1 MSSYEKLHKTYKSRK
16 NILEIL
22 KRVGYDTTDYEGFD
36 ENEINTLM
44 ETNQLDMVLYKYKGG
59 IDGGAGGGASG
70 GAESGKRAKRDGEKV
85 YIKYNINT
93 SKINCDQNFLPKINE
108 FFEPSDDETVIYL
121 NKTDTLIMVV
131 DTEITEKIQERLKN
145 IYENYGHFV
154 VIHNIARLQYN
165 ILNHNKNPKSFH
177 VLSDDEAIEFKQKFY
192 IDDLKN
198 IPEISRFDPYAL
210 AICLKPGQICKVV
223 RTSVNSLDYDSYVY
237 CV

>member
-16 NILEIL
+16 TILAIL
-22 KRVGYDTTDYEGFD
+22 KRVGYDTSDYEGFD
-36 ENEINTLM
+36 ENEINTLL
-44 ETNQLDMVLYKYKGG
+44 ETNQLDMLLYKNANDIDGGG
-59 IDGGAGGGASG
+59 IDGGGIDGGGR
-70 GAESGKRAKRDGEKV
+70 GKREKV

-108 FFEPSDDETVIYL
+108 FFEPTEEKGDIYL

-165 ILNHNKNPKSFH
+165 ILTHSKNPKSFH
-177 VLSDDEAIEFKQKFY
+177 VLNDAEVEEFKKKYY
-192 IDDLKN
+192 INDLCN

-210 AICLKPGQICKVV
+210 AICLKPGQICKVT
-223 RTSVNSLDYDSYVY
+223 RTSVNSLDYDSWVY

>member
-1 MSSYEKLHKTYKSRK
+1 
-16 NILEIL
+16 
-22 KRVGYDTTDYEGFD
+22 
-36 ENEINTLM
+36 M

-145 IYENYGHFV
+145 IYE
-154 VIHNIARLQYN
+154 
-165 ILNHNKNPKSFH
+165 KK
-177 VLSDDEAIEFKQKFY
+177 
-192 IDDLKN
+192 
-198 IPEISRFDPYAL
+198 IS
-210 AICLKPGQICKVV
+210 G
-223 RTSVNSLDYDSYVY
+223 
-237 CV
+237 

>member
-1 MSSYEKLHKTYKSRK
+1 MSSYEKLHKAYKSRK
-16 NILEIL
+16 NILAIL
-22 KRVGYDTTDYEGFD
+22 KRVGYDTSDYEGFD
-36 ENEINTLM
+36 ENEINTLL
-44 ETNQLDMVLYKYKGG
+44 ETNQLDMLLYKNDISTTIVDGG
-59 IDGGAGGGASG
+59 IDGG
-70 GAESGKRAKRDGEKV
+70 GKRDKRGKV

-108 FFEPSDDETVIYL
+108 FFEPTEEKGDIYL
-121 NKTDTLIMVV
+121 NKTDTLIMIV

-165 ILNHNKNPKSFH
+165 ILTHSKNPKSFH
-177 VLSDDEAIEFKQKFY
+177 ILNDAEVEEFKQKYY
-192 IDDLKN
+192 INNLCN

-210 AICLKPGQICKVV
+210 AICLKPGQVCKVT
-223 RTSVNSLDYDSYVY
+223 RTSVNSLDYDSWVH